1 MGRLTWLDTV
11 DSTQDALLR
20 LLNGPAGPSRTEG
33 TTPAPAHG
41 DALATADQRSG
52 RGRHG
57 RVWAAPP
64 GSSLALSV
72 LLRPAGPSGPL
83 APAHWS
89 WLSLVAASAVAGL
102 LAGRGAPTHVKWPND
117 VLAEDGRKLCGVLA
131 TVAPGGGVVVGTG
144 VNLAFPAGPPAAT
157 ATALADWVPA
167 AAVPSPQALAEELLA
182 AVVTAADA
190 FAAALDGVA
199 DPVDG
204 THLAVAPV
212 AARLSTPGRSVRAE
226 LPDGTAL
233 EGEAVGLGP
242 GGVLRVRTGGGGR
255 ETLETEISAGDVVHL
270 RGDVR
275 RGR

>member
-1 MGRLTWLDTV
+1 M

-20 LLNGPAGPSRTEG
+20 LLSGPAGPPGAPG
-33 TTPAPAHG
+33 TTPAPGHG
-41 DALATADQRSG
+41 DALATADQRAG

-64 GSSLALSV
+64 GTSLALSV

-89 WLSLVAASAVAGL
+89 WVSLVAASAVAGL
-102 LAGRGAPTHVKWPND
+102 LAERGAPTHVKWPND

-144 VNLAFPAGPPAAT
+144 VNLAFPDGPPAPT
-157 ATALADWVPA
+157 ATALADWAPA
-167 AAVPSPQALAEELLA
+167 SAVPSPRELAEELRA

-199 DPVDG
+199 APVDG
-204 THLAVAPV
+204 THPAVAPV
-212 AARLSTPGRSVRAE
+212 AARLSTPGRAVRAE

-233 EGEAVGLGP
+233 EGEVVGLGP
-242 GGVLRVRTGGGGR
+242 GGLLRIRTGGGGR
-255 ETLETEISAGDVVHL
+255 ETLEAEISAGDVIHL